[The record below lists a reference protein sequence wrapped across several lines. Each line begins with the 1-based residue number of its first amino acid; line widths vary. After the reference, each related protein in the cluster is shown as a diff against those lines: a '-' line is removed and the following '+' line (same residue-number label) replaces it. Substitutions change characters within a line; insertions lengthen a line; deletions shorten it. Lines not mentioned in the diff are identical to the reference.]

1 MENKKIYPLLLLGKM
16 EDKTMLKFTMNAKE
30 LKTMME
36 KGVVAI
42 DKKAA
47 LSSLTRLYFQVEA
60 DGTVKA
66 LGMDMEH
73 FAEIRSNNAWNT
85 SPGVLG
91 IDVDDIK
98 VLTKMS
104 GDITLEDV
112 STEKECKINI
122 QCGKKNVTIPKYMNT
137 DIFLPGMDNTEEKI
151 FTVKEN
157 WLLETIA
164 NLAIYTSD
172 NDSNKMM
179 QVFNFNA
186 KSERIEALDG
196 YRIGMRTLQNQIIHV
211 VDDSPFNT
219 VKIHNKCVSV
229 FKKIMDKKSE
239 KEVVISQDKK
249 YIKIEGNDF
258 TYMIRRIEGEYFKVD
273 QLLNFSEEYRFIAN
287 RKNILEVMKYDAELV
302 KLDNADR
309 KPVVLHSENGNLYSY
324 IRTAKYEAFEELE
337 TMENNMD
344 AKLYIGFNS
353 QFLADVFNIVDS
365 ENPVCIGTNAK
376 APMIITGNEYSF
388 LVLPINITQNDYT
401 EKFTEHINRSKA
413 A

>member
-1 MENKKIYPLLLLGKM
+1 MVK
-16 EDKTMLKFTMNAKE
+16 
-30 LKTMME
+30 
-36 KGVVAI
+36 VW
-42 DKKAA
+42 
-47 LSSLTRLYFQVEA
+47 
-60 DGTVKA
+60 GT
-66 LGMDMEH
+66 DMKH
-73 FAEIRSNNAWNT
+73 FAEIKTNNAWNT

-91 IDVDDIK
+91 IDIDDIK
-98 VLTKMS
+98 ILTKMS

-137 DIFLPGMDNTEEKI
+137 DIFLPSMDNTEEKI

-157 WLLETIA
+157 WLLETIV
-164 NLAIYTSD
+164 NLSVYTSD
-172 NDSNKMM
+172 SNKLFE
-179 QVFNFNA
+179 VFNFNTVS
-186 KSERIEALDG
+186 KRIEALDG
-196 YRIGMRTLQNQIIHV
+196 HRIGMRTLENQTIHV
-211 VDDSPFNT
+211 VDDNPLNT

-309 KPVVLHSENGNLYSY
+309 KPIVLHSENGNLYSY
-324 IRTAKYEAFEELE
+324 IRTAKYEAFEEVE
-337 TMENNMD
+337 TTENNMNEE
-344 AKLYIGFNS
+344 LYIGFNP
-353 QFLADVFNIVDS
+353 QFLADVFDIVDS

-388 LVLPINITQNDYT
+388 LVLPVNTTKEDYS
-401 EKFTEHINRSKA
+401 EKFKEHINRSKA

>member
-1 MENKKIYPLLLLGKM
+1 
-16 EDKTMLKFTMNAKE
+16 MLKFTMNAKE
-30 LKTMME
+30 LKTMMD
-36 KGVVAI
+36 KGVTAI
-42 DKKAA
+42 NKKAA
-47 LSSLTRLYFQVEA
+47 IPTLTKLYFQVEA
-60 DGTVKA
+60 DGTVKI
-66 LGMDMEH
+66 LGTDMEH
-73 FAEIRSNNAWNT
+73 YAEVRTDNAWNT
-85 SPGVLG
+85 NPGVLG

-122 QCGKKNVTIPKYMNT
+122 QCGKKNVTIPKYMNI
-137 DIFLPGMDNTEEKI
+137 DIFLPSMDNTEEKI

-157 WLLETIA
+157 WLLETIV
-164 NLAIYTSD
+164 NLSVYTSD
-172 NDSNKMM
+172 SNKLFE
-179 QVFNFNA
+179 VFNFNA
-186 KSERIEALDG
+186 VSKRIEALDG
-196 YRIGMRTLQNQIIHV
+196 HRIGMRTLENQTIHV
-211 VDDSPFNT
+211 VDDNPFNT
-219 VKIHNKCVSV
+219 VKIHNKCVTV
-229 FKKIMDKKSE
+229 FKKIMDKKS
-239 KEVVISQDKK
+239 KEDVIISQDKK
-249 YIKIEGNDF
+249 YIKVEGNDF

-273 QLLNFSEEYRFIAN
+273 QLLKFSEEYRFIAN
-287 RKNILEVMKYDAELV
+287 RKNILEVMKYNAELA

-337 TMENNMD
+337 TMEINMD

-365 ENPVCIGTNAK
+365 ENAVCIGTNAK

-388 LVLPINITQNDYT
+388 LVLPVNITKEYCS
-401 EKFTEHINRSKA
+401 EKFKEHINRSKA